1 MTIYTTWQSPLCEL
15 LLVGERTSAGA
26 AVSAIAMAGGR
37 RTAVSPQW
45 TPDADAFAPVV
56 TQLSEYLAG
65 VRQEF
70 DLEFAVSG
78 TAFQHRVWQALDAIP
93 YGTTVTYSDIA
104 DRIGAPRS
112 VRAVGT
118 ANGANPLMIVR
129 PCHRVIGR
137 DGSLHGYAG
146 GLERKRQLLALE
158 GAGRLV
164 AADSLLSAGLGAGS
178 GSGVA

>member
-1 MTIYTTWQSPLCEL
+1 MTIYTTWRSPLCEL

-37 RTAVSPQW
+37 RTAVSPHW

-56 TQLSEYLAG
+56 AQLSEYLAG
-65 VRQEF
+65 ERREF

-93 YGTTVTYSDIA
+93 YGVTVTYSDIA
-104 DRIGAPRS
+104 ERIGSPRS
-112 VRAVGT
+112 VRAVGA

-146 GLERKRQLLALE
+146 GLEHKRLLLDLE
-158 GAGRLV
+158 RGER
-164 AADSLLSAGLGAGS
+164 LSAALAAAGS
-178 GSGVA
+178 GSDAG